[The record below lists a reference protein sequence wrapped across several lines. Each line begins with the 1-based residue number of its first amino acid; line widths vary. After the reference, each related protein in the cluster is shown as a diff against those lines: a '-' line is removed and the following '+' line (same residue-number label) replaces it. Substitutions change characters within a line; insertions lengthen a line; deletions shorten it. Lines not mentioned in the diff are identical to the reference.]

1 MVVLNISDQWVWSIS
16 RGRGA
21 GLPTGH
27 RASLVLYG
35 DKPCFSR
42 KAAAAAVVRR
52 RHSVDGIRI
61 SPAPDVCFQFHN
73 ELTRVAAQQYGGGA

>member
-1 MVVLNISDQWVWSIS
+1 MVVLNISDQRVWSIS

-27 RASLVLYG
+27 RATLVLYG

-52 RHSVDGIRI
+52 LHPVDGIRL
-61 SPAPDVCFQFHN
+61 SPAPDAVCFQFHN
-73 ELTRVAAQQYGGGA
+73 EPCSNMAEGA